1 MTSHA
6 LVIVELEVKEHERL
20 KPLARAVFMST
31 ILYLPTSTKSRTQN
45 LLQESEAKETGICC
59 SQTERIAHD
68 LKNCMSVLLL
78 AITSLKDNVDQPL
91 ISLSRRRVLEDVVG
105 EMNRLVDEMVRLVES
120 QGNK

>member
-1 MTSHA
+1 MASHA

-20 KPLARAVFMST
+20 KPLAQAVVMST
-31 ILYLPTSTKSRTQN
+31 ILYLPISTKSRTQTP
-45 LLQESEAKETGICC
+45 LQESEAKETGICC

-78 AITSLKDNVDQPL
+78 ATTSLKGNVDQPL
-91 ISLSRRRVLEDVVG
+91 ISPSRRRVLEDVVG
-105 EMNRLVDEMVRLVES
+105 EMNHLVDEMVRLVES